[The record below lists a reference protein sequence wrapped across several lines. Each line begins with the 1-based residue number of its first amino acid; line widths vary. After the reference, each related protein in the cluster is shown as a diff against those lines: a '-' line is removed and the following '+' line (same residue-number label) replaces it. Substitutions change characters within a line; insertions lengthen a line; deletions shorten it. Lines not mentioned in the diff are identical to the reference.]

1 MENGKNK
8 HEANRFFCEEEKIIT
23 QRENKEIKP
32 KRKKNETKRKD
43 PTKRSSRTNEK
54 NEKWWKTKQQNKGW
68 ENKRVETKQGS
79 KTTNEAEVENRLTK
93 RNCWKEQKEDF

>member
-1 MENGKNK
+1 MRQEKQNNLWEKWQNGKNK
-8 HEANRFFCEEEKIIT
+8 HEANRFFWEEEKIIT

-54 NEKWWKTKQQNKGW
+54 KRKMV
-68 ENKRVETKQGS
+68 ENKATEQRMGKQES
-79 KTTNEAEVENRLTK
+79 
-93 RNCWKEQKEDF
+93 RNKAGFKNNK